1 MWKNKEFSILL
12 QRTESYIFLKRVL
25 QELNTDYP
33 DIPIFTIHDSVY
45 TTEEFGESIRN
56 EVKYRIENITNKPVG
71 INFSVKSSN
80 IEDLKNKVLLET
92 KVVSMENFKSKS
104 KGLLTNHIEL
114 GFDFLFPN
122 GNQELR
128 DYIDNFYNT

>member
-1 MWKNKEFSILL
+1 
-12 QRTESYIFLKRVL
+12 
-25 QELNTDYP
+25 
-33 DIPIFTIHDSVY
+33 
-45 TTEEFGESIRN
+45 
-56 EVKYRIENITNKPVG
+56 VKYRIENITNKPVG

-128 DYIDNFYNT
+128 DYIDEFYNT